1 MNPEEKKVKKD
12 LLAEKLLQG
21 VEEVFTSQKFKD
33 YLKFYSSFYHY
44 SIRNTILIFLQKPD
58 AQLVAGYE
66 SWKKKGRQVRYGEK
80 GIQIFCPVNYYVK
93 LEVTKRDKNGNP
105 VLDENGDPVKEIR
118 KEQAKTFRVGYVYDI
133 SQTDGKD
140 PPELASELHGEA
152 RNYESIMAGIRHAAA
167 PFSVS
172 FEDVPFAKGYCDFAQ
187 QKIVIKQGMSEMQS
201 VKTALHELAHSKLH
215 ESREESRE
223 TREIEAESVAYMIA
237 DHFGL
242 DTSDY
247 LRPESPTE
255 IQYTNYATPQ
265 QQSRIDA
272 IVAEIMME
280 QGRTAPQPSLQEQH
294 AVPVQQAVQEQRHV
308 PAPQPVQEQKSVPIQ
323 QPVPEQ
329 ETQEAQREKAAIL
342 HDFDMK
348 MSEIKMMEGFNPQL
362 SEQQTDIV
370 MQLYGTLD
378 REALEES
385 IDLGHFNL
393 RNLDQNFERAGL
405 KGQWEALLPKAQK
418 DQLTPPQKGEPDRA

>member
-93 LEVTKRDKNGNP
+93 LEVIKRDKNGNP

-247 LRPESPTE
+247 SFPYIASWGHSLKPEELLE
-255 IQYTNYATPQ
+255 IISGISNAAKTILYSLEEYQALEDP
-265 QQSRIDA
+265 SHA
-272 IVAEIMME
+272 
-280 QGRTAPQPSLQEQH
+280 APQKIISEQEQLDKLDSIS
-294 AVPVQQAVQEQRHV
+294 PVFDQENRNQI
-308 PAPQPVQEQKSVPIQ
+308 QE
-323 QPVPEQ
+323 EMN
-329 ETQEAQREKAAIL
+329 R
-342 HDFDMK
+342 
-348 MSEIKMMEGFNPQL
+348 
-362 SEQQTDIV
+362 
-370 MQLYGTLD
+370 
-378 REALEES
+378 
-385 IDLGHFNL
+385 
-393 RNLDQNFERAGL
+393 
-405 KGQWEALLPKAQK
+405 
-418 DQLTPPQKGEPDRA
+418 